1 MDKQQENQEEKKNE
15 KSHIK
20 NKSIYDAFNNAITGI
35 IYSFKT
41 QRNVKIQYLI
51 AVLILLLSLFVDID
65 KIEFLILCLTISLVI
80 ITELINTAIEKTVD
94 LFTDIYHPIAKIAK
108 DVAAGAVVIACVN
121 SVIIGF
127 FIFKDK
133 LNLGSEILLDKVI
146 KDHSYVAITVILLVF
161 IGVIV
166 LKAILNK
173 GTPLEGGMP
182 SGHTAI
188 AFTILTL
195 ITIYT
200 KSVYVFV
207 LSLILALIIAHSRY
221 KYEIHKLSEII
232 FGAFFGT
239 IIVLLIYYLINLK
252 GGVI

>member
-1 MDKQQENQEEKKNE
+1 MEKQDNKKT
-15 KSHIK
+15 KSYHLR
-20 NKSIYDAFNNAITGI
+20 NKSVYDAFNNAIKGI

-51 AVLILLLSLFVDID
+51 AILILLLSLFINIE

-94 LFTDIYHPIAKIAK
+94 LFVDVYHPLAKIAK
-108 DVAAGAVVIACVN
+108 DVAAGAVIVSCIN

-133 LNLGSEILLDKVI
+133 INLGSEILLDKVL
-146 KDHSYVAITVILLVF
+146 KENSYIAIVATLLVF
-161 IGVIV
+161 IGVVI
-166 LKAILNK
+166 LKAFFNR

-182 SGHTAI
+182 SGHVAI
-188 AFTILTL
+188 AFCILTL

-200 KSVYVFV
+200 KSVYIFV
-207 LSLILALIIAHSRY
+207 LSLILSLMIAHSRY
-221 KYEIHKLSEII
+221 RYGIHKISEII

-239 IIVLLIYYLINLK
+239 TIVLLIYYLITIR
-252 GGVI
+252 GSVI